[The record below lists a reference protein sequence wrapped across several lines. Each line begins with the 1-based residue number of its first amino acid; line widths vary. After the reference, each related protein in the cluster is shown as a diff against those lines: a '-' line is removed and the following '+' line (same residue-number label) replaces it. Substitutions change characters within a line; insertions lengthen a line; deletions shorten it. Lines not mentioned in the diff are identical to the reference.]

1 MMTRITS
8 SLVLIFLYVVTLSN
22 AGVYGEIATNSNS
35 ISNNNNNNLRGGGGG
50 GATTESSSS
59 SSLSEFARKL
69 FTDVSRF
76 YQTQDQCDGWHC
88 QTVLTA
94 CDCNDDTETCNYEE
108 PHPDNGCCGKH
119 ICLPKTT
126 YTLPNNNN
134 QPGT

>member
-8 SLVLIFLYVVTLSN
+8 SFVLIFLCVVVTLSN
-22 AGVYGEIATNSNS
+22 SGVFGEIATD
-35 ISNNNNNNLRGGGGG
+35 SNNSNNNNLRRRGGGGD
-50 GATTESSSS
+50 ATTESPPS